1 VANLVNVVNPDLVV
15 FGGSLREVYA
25 AGAGEVRRRL
35 DAMAL
40 PASREHVQLRAAALG
55 RNAALIGA
63 AELAFE
69 QLLADP
75 LGAGVAG

>member
-1 VANLVNVVNPDLVV
+1 V
-15 FGGSLREVYA
+15 
-25 AGAGEVRRRL
+25 
-35 DAMAL
+35 
-40 PASREHVQLRAAALG
+40 HLRAAALG

-75 LGAGVAG
+75 LHAAVPQAAQ